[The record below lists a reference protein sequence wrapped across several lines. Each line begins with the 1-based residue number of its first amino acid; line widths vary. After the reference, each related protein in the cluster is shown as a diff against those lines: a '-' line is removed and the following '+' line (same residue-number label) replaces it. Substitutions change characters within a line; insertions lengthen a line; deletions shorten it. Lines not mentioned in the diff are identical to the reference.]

1 MVNTLF
7 TNPIYHKGWEEGDP
21 TMIGIALWAAASANA
36 PVMLAASDE
45 AQWRRF
51 VRASV
56 QRPAAPAPSRLRHL
70 QGVVRRL
77 ADDRAPGEPRSAGPH
92 GL

>member
-1 MVNTLF
+1 M
-7 TNPIYHKGWEEGDP
+7 
-21 TMIGIALWAAASANA
+21 AAAAAQA
-36 PVMLAASDE
+36 PVQLAANDE

-56 QRPAAPAPSRLRHL
+56 QRPAAAPSRLLHL

-77 ADDRAPGEPRSAGPH
+77 GDDRAGQPRAAGPY

>member
-1 MVNTLF
+1 
-7 TNPIYHKGWEEGDP
+7 
-21 TMIGIALWAAASANA
+21 MIAIAMLAAAANA
-36 PVMLAASDE
+36 PAMAAGDE

-56 QRPAAPAPSRLRHL
+56 QRPASRAPSRLLQL

-77 ADDRAPGEPRSAGPH
+77 DDRAPRAAGPY

>member
-1 MVNTLF
+1 
-7 TNPIYHKGWEEGDP
+7 
-21 TMIGIALWAAASANA
+21 MIGIAFLAAAAHA
-36 PVMLAASDE
+36 PVLLAANDE

-56 QRPAAPAPSRLRHL
+56 QRPAAPAPSRLLHL

-77 ADDRAPGEPRSAGPH
+77 GDERSSGQPRAAGPY

>member
-1 MVNTLF
+1 M
-7 TNPIYHKGWEEGDP
+7 
-21 TMIGIALWAAASANA
+21 MIGIALLAAAANA
-36 PVMLAASDE
+36 PVILAANDE

-56 QRPAAPAPSRLRHL
+56 QRPAAPVARAPSRLLQL

-77 ADDRAPGEPRSAGPH
+77 DDRAAPAAGPY

>member
-1 MVNTLF
+1 
-7 TNPIYHKGWEEGDP
+7 
-21 TMIGIALWAAASANA
+21 MITIALLAAAAQA
-36 PVMLAASDE
+36 PVMLAANDE

-56 QRPAAPAPSRLRHL
+56 QRPAAPAARAPSRLRQL
-70 QGVVRRL
+70 QGVVRGL
-77 ADDRAPGEPRSAGPH
+77 GDDRRAEIPGPS

>member
-1 MVNTLF
+1 MF
-7 TNPIYHKGWEEGDP
+7 T
-21 TMIGIALWAAASANA
+21 IALLAAAAHA
-36 PVMLAASDE
+36 PVMLAANDE

-56 QRPAAPAPSRLRHL
+56 QRPAAPVPPRLLQL
-70 QGVVRRL
+70 QGVVRGL
-77 ADDRAPGEPRSAGPH
+77 GNDRGGLGQANAPGPY

>member
-1 MVNTLF
+1 
-7 TNPIYHKGWEEGDP
+7 
-21 TMIGIALWAAASANA
+21 MIAIAFLAAAAQA
-36 PVMLAASDE
+36 PVILAANDE

-51 VRASV
+51 VRTSL
-56 QRPAAPAPSRLRHL
+56 QRPAGRPPSRLLQL

-77 ADDRAPGEPRSAGPH
+77 DDDRSGSSPSAAGPY

>member
-1 MVNTLF
+1 
-7 TNPIYHKGWEEGDP
+7 
-21 TMIGIALWAAASANA
+21 MIGIALMAAAAHA
-36 PVMLAASDE
+36 PVLLAANDE

-51 VRASV
+51 VRASL
-56 QRPAAPAPSRLRHL
+56 QRPSIAAAGRPASRLMQL

-77 ADDRAPGEPRSAGPH
+77 GDDTDARGSAMGPF

>member
-1 MVNTLF
+1 
-7 TNPIYHKGWEEGDP
+7 
-21 TMIGIALWAAASANA
+21 MIGIAILAAAAHA
-36 PVMLAASDE
+36 PVILASNDE

-56 QRPAAPAPSRLRHL
+56 QRPSAPPPSRLLQL

-77 ADDRAPGEPRSAGPH
+77 DDGRADRGQAGAAGPY

>member
-1 MVNTLF
+1 
-7 TNPIYHKGWEEGDP
+7 
-21 TMIGIALWAAASANA
+21 MIAIALLAAAANA
-36 PVMLAASDE
+36 PVILAAGDE

-51 VRASV
+51 VRTSV
-56 QRPAAPAPSRLRHL
+56 QRPAARAPSRLLQL

-77 ADDRAPGEPRSAGPH
+77 DDEARAAAGPY

>member
-1 MVNTLF
+1 
-7 TNPIYHKGWEEGDP
+7 
-21 TMIGIALWAAASANA
+21 MIAIALLAAAAQA
-36 PVMLAASDE
+36 PMILAANDE
-45 AQWRRF
+45 AQWHRF

-56 QRPAAPAPSRLRHL
+56 QRPAGRAPSRLLQL

-77 ADDRAPGEPRSAGPH
+77 DDDRSGRGQAAGPY

>member
-1 MVNTLF
+1 
-7 TNPIYHKGWEEGDP
+7 
-21 TMIGIALWAAASANA
+21 MIAIAFLAAAQA
-36 PVMLAASDE
+36 PVMLAANDD

-51 VRASV
+51 VRASL
-56 QRPAAPAPSRLRHL
+56 QRPAPRSPSRLMQL

-77 ADDRAPGEPRSAGPH
+77 GDDRAGALAGPS

>member
-1 MVNTLF
+1 
-7 TNPIYHKGWEEGDP
+7 
-21 TMIGIALWAAASANA
+21 MIAIALWAAAANA
-36 PVMLAASDE
+36 PVILAAGDD

-56 QRPAAPAPSRLRHL
+56 QRPAGRAPSRLLQL

-77 ADDRAPGEPRSAGPH
+77 DDEARGTAAGPY

>member
-1 MVNTLF
+1 
-7 TNPIYHKGWEEGDP
+7 
-21 TMIGIALWAAASANA
+21 MIGTALLAAAAAHA
-36 PVMLAASDE
+36 PVMLAAGDE

-56 QRPAAPAPSRLRHL
+56 QRPAAPAPSRLIHL

-77 ADDRAPGEPRSAGPH
+77 GDDRSAHGRAGAAGPY

>member
-1 MVNTLF
+1 
-7 TNPIYHKGWEEGDP
+7 
-21 TMIGIALWAAASANA
+21 MIAIALLAAAANA
-36 PVMLAASDE
+36 PAMSDE

-56 QRPAAPAPSRLRHL
+56 QRPAAPPPSRLMHL

-77 ADDRAPGEPRSAGPH
+77 GDDRSARGRGGAGGPY

>member
-1 MVNTLF
+1 MA
-7 TNPIYHKGWEEGDP
+7 GEEGNL
-21 TMIGIALWAAASANA
+21 TMIAIALWAAAANA
-36 PVMLAASDE
+36 PVILAANDE

-56 QRPAAPAPSRLRHL
+56 QRPAAPAARGPSRLQHL
-70 QGVVRRL
+70 QGLVRRL
-77 ADDRAPGEPRSAGPH
+77 DDDRPGRFAAGPY

>member
-1 MVNTLF
+1 
-7 TNPIYHKGWEEGDP
+7 
-21 TMIGIALWAAASANA
+21 MIGIALWAAAANA
-36 PVMLAASDE
+36 PVTLAANDE

-56 QRPAAPAPSRLRHL
+56 QRPAGPSRLMQL

-77 ADDRAPGEPRSAGPH
+77 GDDRAARGRAGASGPY

>member
-1 MVNTLF
+1 
-7 TNPIYHKGWEEGDP
+7 
-21 TMIGIALWAAASANA
+21 MIAIALLAAAANA
-36 PVMLAASDE
+36 PVILASNDE

-56 QRPAAPAPSRLRHL
+56 QRPAAPAARSPSRLLQL

-77 ADDRAPGEPRSAGPH
+77 DDDRAGPAAGPY

>member
-1 MVNTLF
+1 
-7 TNPIYHKGWEEGDP
+7 
-21 TMIGIALWAAASANA
+21 MIAIALLAAANA
-36 PVMLAASDE
+36 PVMLAANDE

-51 VRASV
+51 VRASL
-56 QRPAAPAPSRLRHL
+56 QRPAAPSARAPSRLLEL

-77 ADDRAPGEPRSAGPH
+77 DEDRSGRGAAGPY

>member
-1 MVNTLF
+1 
-7 TNPIYHKGWEEGDP
+7 
-21 TMIGIALWAAASANA
+21 MIAIAFLAAAAQA
-36 PVMLAASDE
+36 PVMLAANDE

-56 QRPAAPAPSRLRHL
+56 QRPAAPPPSRLLQL

-77 ADDRAPGEPRSAGPH
+77 DDDRAGRSRSAAGPY

>member
-1 MVNTLF
+1 
-7 TNPIYHKGWEEGDP
+7 
-21 TMIGIALWAAASANA
+21 MIGIAFMAAAAASA
-36 PVMLAASDE
+36 PVMLAANDE

-56 QRPAAPAPSRLRHL
+56 QRPAAPPPSRLMHL

-77 ADDRAPGEPRSAGPH
+77 GDDRSARGQAGAEGPY

>member
-1 MVNTLF
+1 M
-7 TNPIYHKGWEEGDP
+7 
-21 TMIGIALWAAASANA
+21 AAAAHA
-36 PVMLAASDE
+36 PVLLAANDE

-51 VRASV
+51 VRASL
-56 QRPAAPAPSRLRHL
+56 QRPAAPAARAPSRLNQL

-77 ADDRAPGEPRSAGPH
+77 DDDRSGPASASAGPY

>member
-1 MVNTLF
+1 
-7 TNPIYHKGWEEGDP
+7 
-21 TMIGIALWAAASANA
+21 MIAIALLAAAANA
-36 PVMLAASDE
+36 PVILAANDE

-51 VRASV
+51 VRVSL
-56 QRPAAPAPSRLRHL
+56 QRPAPPVPTRLLHL

-77 ADDRAPGEPRSAGPH
+77 DGDRTARSQAAGPF

>member
-1 MVNTLF
+1 
-7 TNPIYHKGWEEGDP
+7 
-21 TMIGIALWAAASANA
+21 MIGIVLWAAAANA
-36 PVMLAASDE
+36 PVVLAASDE
-45 AQWRRF
+45 TQWRRF

-56 QRPAAPAPSRLRHL
+56 QRPAAPPPSRLMHL

-77 ADDRAPGEPRSAGPH
+77 GDDGAGRRRAAAGPH

>member
-1 MVNTLF
+1 
-7 TNPIYHKGWEEGDP
+7 
-21 TMIGIALWAAASANA
+21 MIGMALMAAAAAQA
-36 PVMLAASDE
+36 PVLLARNDE

-51 VRASV
+51 VRSSL
-56 QRPAAPAPSRLRHL
+56 QRPAPAASRPSRLLQL

-77 ADDRAPGEPRSAGPH
+77 PDDRAEPGPY

>member
-1 MVNTLF
+1 
-7 TNPIYHKGWEEGDP
+7 
-21 TMIGIALWAAASANA
+21 MIAIALLAAAANA
-36 PVMLAASDE
+36 PLLLAANDE

-56 QRPAAPAPSRLRHL
+56 QGPASPTARAPSRLLHL

-77 ADDRAPGEPRSAGPH
+77 DERLPRASGPY

>member
-1 MVNTLF
+1 
-7 TNPIYHKGWEEGDP
+7 
-21 TMIGIALWAAASANA
+21 MIGIALMAAAAQA
-36 PVMLAASDE
+36 PVLLAAHDE

-56 QRPAAPAPSRLRHL
+56 QRPAAASPGSRSGSRLL
-70 QGVVRRL
+70 QLEGVVRRL
-77 ADDRAPGEPRSAGPH
+77 GDDRGRSPGAGGPY

>member
-1 MVNTLF
+1 
-7 TNPIYHKGWEEGDP
+7 
-21 TMIGIALWAAASANA
+21 MIGIALLAAAANA
-36 PVMLAASDE
+36 PVTLAANDE

-56 QRPAAPAPSRLRHL
+56 QRPAAPAPSRLMHL

-77 ADDRAPGEPRSAGPH
+77 GDDRAAHGHAGSAGPY

>member
-1 MVNTLF
+1 
-7 TNPIYHKGWEEGDP
+7 
-21 TMIGIALWAAASANA
+21 MIAIALWAAAANA
-36 PVMLAASDE
+36 PMALAANDE

-51 VRASV
+51 VRTSL
-56 QRPAAPAPSRLRHL
+56 QRPDAAAGRAPSRLLQL

-77 ADDRAPGEPRSAGPH
+77 GDDGAAEISGPS